1 MSGYYN
7 IPFAYTGNAN
17 VDLLEVNVAS
27 TKPVLVLGYDI
38 QQTSD
43 VGDAAEEILALLLK
57 TGATTSGSGGSASTP
72 VNLDRS
78 GAAASLTA
86 EQANTT
92 KASAGTIVTV
102 LTLGW
107 NIRQPDRVIFTQ
119 EQQILLPAS
128 ARLTFE
134 IPAATDSLTI
144 TGQMYVW
151 EIG

>member
-1 MSGYYN
+1 MSGVYTV
-7 IPFAYTGNAN
+7 PFAYTGAAN
-17 VDLLEVNVAS
+17 VDLAELNAAS
-27 TKPVLVLGYDI
+27 TKPLVILGYDI

-43 VGDAAEEILALLLK
+43 VGDAAEEIVTLTFK

-72 VNLDRS
+72 VAVDRAN
-78 GAAASLTA
+78 AAASFTA

-102 LTLGW
+102 ATFGW
-107 NIRQPDRVIFTQ
+107 NVRMPDREKFTQ

-128 ARLTFE
+128 SRCTFE
-134 IPAATDSLTI
+134 ISAAADSLTI
-144 TGQMYVW
+144 TGQLWVQ